1 MEINGKFIRTIRK
14 MLRAGRTVDDIA
26 TELCTKFWI
35 TDDEAYDAIEIARA

>member
-14 MLRAGRTVDDIA
+14 MLRAGKSVEA
-26 TELCTKFWI
+26 VANELCTQFRI